1 MADETKAGFGIDTMS
16 DEARA
21 HLLQAFRKILRPLV
35 KILIRA
41 GVRLDE
47 FTETVKGVYVESS
60 VRDGMGPFGEA
71 TRARIALVTG
81 VPRRDVDRYIDD
93 PSLLA
98 APRATFAR
106 VLTEIIHLWHTDPTF
121 QGPYGIPLELD
132 FDRSHDHSF
141 VALAKKVDPD
151 SDPEAL
157 VNELLRARVVLGA
170 KEKSLKVV
178 SRTYVVPV
186 AMSAPMLEH
195 FGNALSDLANT
206 ITHNNEAEP
215 SQKRLERSV
224 FPDRGLPVSM
234 MASYEKTLRALVQQ
248 MITDLDNWV
257 ADNMKGYRPGRG
269 EERIETGITMFQY
282 VRTKKTPPPL
292 HVLLP
297 PGPTSTD

>member
-1 MADETKAGFGIDTMS
+1 MS
-16 DEARA
+16 
-21 HLLQAFRKILRPLV
+21 
-35 KILIRA
+35 
-41 GVRLDE
+41 
-47 FTETVKGVYVESS
+47 SS

-157 VNELLRARVVLGA
+157 VNELLRARVVLR
-170 KEKSLKVV
+170 LKR
-178 SRTYVVPV
+178 S
-186 AMSAPMLEH
+186 
-195 FGNALSDLANT
+195 
-206 ITHNNEAEP
+206 P
-215 SQKRLERSV
+215 SK
-224 FPDRGLPVSM
+224 
-234 MASYEKTLRALVQQ
+234 
-248 MITDLDNWV
+248 
-257 ADNMKGYRPGRG
+257 
-269 EERIETGITMFQY
+269 
-282 VRTKKTPPPL
+282 
-292 HVLLP
+292 
-297 PGPTSTD
+297 